1 MEIDQNTVI
10 HVDVPMKSDT
20 YARQQFPITD
30 FDHKPIDLSEQKGLL
45 DKPKSGEHG
54 LVVMAEGHVAK
65 PKRRSP
71 EGAHVV
77 TIILR
82 ER

>member
-1 MEIDQNTVI
+1 MFQRNQLLTL
-10 HVDVPMKSDT
+10 VDRYT
-20 YARQQFPITD
+20 ITD
-30 FDHKPIDLSEQKGLL
+30 FDHKPIDLSDQKGLL
-45 DKPKSGEHG
+45 GKQKSGEHV